1 MIDYREEG
9 AMTID
14 DAAADDPPTVDEVM
28 DQQWAEY
35 PDQAATSS
43 LGLNHGGRDGVE
55 RTAGDDSTA
64 EAATV
69 EAGGR
74 LIGENE
80 AGEAE
85 IEGPNSV

>member
-1 MIDYREEG
+1 MP
-9 AMTID
+9 ID

-43 LGLNHGGRDGVE
+43 LGLNHGGRDGVVE

-69 EAGGR
+69 AAGGR